1 MLLHTFTFLY
11 QRLLSRFCIYN
22 DATEISTA
30 PTIHVIIIITWLE
43 QQLAI
48 TRIADDVAWGVYVTY
63 GVGG

>member
-48 TRIADDVAWGVYVTY
+48 TRIADDVA
-63 GVGG
+63 